1 MIHQDESKNH
11 KKDNKMNEKTYY
23 MTIESGSQAGMGA
36 GSNHGALS
44 ETPPAPLVCN
54 IPYTTFQFGWQY
66 NYQSNAKWCQ
76 MRFHK
81 KTPIE
86 FLLEPM
92 WKTAPDNTTVD
103 NWRANCWV
111 IGPLNGTFDAGDW
124 VIKETAKLSFEIPFP
139 TTVKFYNKL
148 FKASD
153 ALGTNAVE
161 LHSGFGISQA
171 LPLTLVGVGQPN
183 AQKTGET
190 VISLP
195 TITFN
200 NEWLF
205 IQPQLNRVIGTTQ
218 NTTVVF
224 VLGPDSG
231 SIVTPP
237 FN

>member
-1 MIHQDESKNH
+1 
-11 KKDNKMNEKTYY
+11 MNEKTYY
-23 MTIESGSQAGMGA
+23 MTIESGSQAGFGV
-36 GSNHGALS
+36 GVNHGALS
-44 ETPPAPLVCN
+44 ETPPAPLICN
-54 IPYTTFQFGWQY
+54 IPSTTFQFGWQY
-66 NYQSNAKWCQ
+66 NYQINTKWCQ

-86 FLLEPM
+86 YLLEPM
-92 WKTAPDNTTVD
+92 WKSAPDTTLPD

-111 IGPLNGTFDAGDW
+111 IGPLNGTFDAGNW
-124 VIKETAKLSFEIPFP
+124 VIKQTARQSYEQPFP
-139 TTVKFYNKL
+139 VQGKFYHKL

-161 LHSGFGISQA
+161 LHTGFGTSSV
-171 LPLTLVGVGQPN
+171 LSLTLVGVGQPN
-183 AQKTGET
+183 IQKTGET

-195 TITFN
+195 AVTFN

-205 IQPQLNRVIGTTQ
+205 LQPQWNKTNIGNPQ
-218 NTTVVF
+218 GTTVVF

-237 FN
+237 LN